1 MNLPSYNESDKE
13 KLHNLQGEFIRLCN
27 ELKSKK
33 SYQIKDV
40 DNNLSTIPAKTDGF
54 DITTCDFNE
63 IKKRI
68 LEDKYRSHDEK
79 PYKKH
84 SNSLMG
90 LMLDV
95 CAWRFPD
102 KLSELKRHEKF
113 PKKLKKELDLSISN
127 LKKELSYLGKRG
139 VSGYVRQDGSIKQR
153 NDVHTIISDN
163 YFTVKRKRI

>member
-1 MNLPSYNESDKE
+1 MNLPSYNESDKQ

-33 SYQIKDV
+33 SYQIKDI
-40 DNNLSTIPAKTDGF
+40 DNNLITIPAKTDGF
-54 DITTCDFNE
+54 DITKCDFNE

-79 PYKKH
+79 FYGKH
-84 SNSLMG
+84 SDSLIG

-102 KLSELKRHEKF
+102 KLAELKHHEKF
-113 PKKLKKELDLSISN
+113 PQKLKKELDLSISN

-139 VSGYVRQDGSIKQR
+139 ISGHVRQDGTIKQR
-153 NDVHTIISDN
+153 INAHTIISNN
-163 YFTVKRKRI
+163 YFTVKRKMI